1 MHRFTIRDLL
11 WLMVVVAL
19 AVGLW
24 VERIRADLAVRQ
36 MRERSSRNM
45 GLVDTVDTLL
55 RLWETDNP
63 GSVAREGGNGLYI
76 VKSKAGWH
84 YLPAQYFHEKQN
96 QPAKR

>member
-1 MHRFTIRDLL
+1 MLRFTIRDLL

-19 AVGLW
+19 AVGLC
-24 VERIRADLAVRQ
+24 VERLRADLAVRN

-55 RLWETDNP
+55 SLWEADHS

-76 VKSKAGWH
+76 VKTKGGWH
-84 YLPAQYFHEKQN
+84 YLPAPYLHEKKN